1 MSDRAVEFFER
12 WCAEHVNTVSRRDH
26 AREAQRLARQCL
38 NDASQAGISARELK
52 EDLAQDIVAEFAERL
67 DAQADEEAPAAAGR
81 AVEN

>member
-1 MSDRAVEFFER
+1 MSDQAVEFFER
-12 WCAEHVNTVSRRDH
+12 WCAEHVSTVSRRDI

-38 NDASQAGISARELK
+38 NDASEAGISARELK

-67 DAQADEEAPAAAGR
+67 DAQADAEAPAVAGR